1 MAGRRSV
8 GRLSVERGIEAAR
21 SVPALGQVTI
31 HAVPIT
37 PGSSKLQLKLNAQ
50 VLNNAGT
57 GPLVVMLAIYENG
70 LVARIGGGENGG
82 RQITYDYTVRK
93 LLPAFELDP
102 AQSAS
107 SQKDLAVDLDPS
119 WSVNHLG
126 VAAFIQD
133 TTSLRIVG
141 AASQYPLARN

>member
-1 MAGRRSV
+1 
-8 GRLSVERGIEAAR
+8 
-21 SVPALGQVTI
+21 
-31 HAVPIT
+31 
-37 PGSSKLQLKLNAQ
+37 
-50 VLNNAGT
+50 
-57 GPLVVMLAIYENG
+57 MLAIYENS

-102 AQSAS
+102 TQRAS
-107 SQKDLAVDLDPS
+107 SEKDLSIDLDPS

-141 AASQYPLARN
+141 AASQYPIARTDSRR